1 MGMEVAWKNE
11 IFESLLNK
19 DISCALEQKRNYI
32 PKKLYRYRSVLT
44 EENKYGRV
52 SEILDGNI
60 YLAHLKELNDPLESR
75 FLLSNDEKSIERLN
89 EKLKKNEEY
98 RKKLGNVDLTV
109 FSLDMLKS
117 LSEVIQDF
125 IEYKNLHYNELFRS
139 TTKMA
144 CFTTKPLNLPMWN
157 HYASCH
163 KGFCLEYDT
172 DKMTTFLKN
181 KLYPVLYVE
190 KLPNLIDVL
199 LSEKARNFILFDLIA
214 SQKLQDWSY
223 EDEWRLLFNVGDFY
237 FSENEVLEE
246 FYNKGKLISFIKP
259 SKIILGMNIE
269 ERSKKDLEEMA
280 NIANIPI
287 SQVKYT
293 EYGLTIE

>member
-1 MGMEVAWKNE
+1 
-11 IFESLLNK
+11 
-19 DISCALEQKRNYI
+19 
-32 PKKLYRYRSVLT
+32 
-44 EENKYGRV
+44 
-52 SEILDGNI
+52 
-60 YLAHLKELNDPLESR
+60 
-75 FLLSNDEKSIERLN
+75 
-89 EKLKKNEEY
+89 
-98 RKKLGNVDLTV
+98 
-109 FSLDMLKS
+109 MLKS

>member
-1 MGMEVAWKNE
+1 MEVAWKNE

-60 YLAHLKELNDPLESR
+60 YLAHPKELNDPLESR

-98 RKKLGNVDLTV
+98 RKKLGNVDSTV
-109 FSLDMLKS
+109 FSSDMLKS

-237 FSENEVLEE
+237 FSENEVPEE

-269 ERSKKDLEEMA
+269 ERSKKDLKEMA

>member
-1 MGMEVAWKNE
+1 MEVAWKNE

-60 YLAHLKELNDPLESR
+60 YLAHPKELNDPLESR
-75 FLLSNDEKSIERLN
+75 FLLSNDEKSIERL
-89 EKLKKNEEY
+89 KEY
-98 RKKLGNVDLTV
+98 RKKLGNVDSTV
-109 FSLDMLKS
+109 FSSDMLKS

-237 FSENEVLEE
+237 FSENEVPEE

>member
-1 MGMEVAWKNE
+1 MEVAWKNE

-60 YLAHLKELNDPLESR
+60 YLAHPKELNDPLESR

-98 RKKLGNVDLTV
+98 RKKLGNVDSTV
-109 FSLDMLKS
+109 FSSDMLKS

-237 FSENEVLEE
+237 FSENEVPEE

-287 SQVKYT
+287 LQVKYT